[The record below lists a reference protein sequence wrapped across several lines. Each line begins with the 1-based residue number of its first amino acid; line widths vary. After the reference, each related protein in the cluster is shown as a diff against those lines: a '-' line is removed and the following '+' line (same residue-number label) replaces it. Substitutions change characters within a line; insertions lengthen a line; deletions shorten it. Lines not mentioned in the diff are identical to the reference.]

1 MSSLRLS
8 CLALSLWTGIAF
20 AAPASLTAGQ
30 QSAVMSAW
38 QLLDYMAVD
47 YAGAVTPD
55 GQVAR
60 ASEYAEM
67 LEFSSQVQNRIEKLP
82 AHPEQPRLLSAAN
95 RLHALIQDKTT
106 PDHLAKSAHALA
118 DQLLAAYPVTRA
130 PQTPPQVSQ
139 AATLFAENCSS
150 CHGAQGYGDG
160 PAAVAL
166 NPAPSNFHD
175 AARQHLRS
183 PMSLYQTITGGLEGS
198 AMPAFKQLDESQ
210 RWALA
215 YYVSQ
220 LIYDDAAR
228 QRGETLWKTSAD
240 AKSIVSSPEALAQ
253 ASAASLGAT
262 LGESHANDLLA
273 YLRAHPE
280 ALQLSSNDSIELARS
295 LLAKSLKI
303 YDPAAPAAAL
313 ELALRAYLDGF
324 EPLEPTLK
332 ARDADQMA
340 ATETTMINYRAAVQ
354 RGAPPAEV
362 AALAQSADKSLVASG
377 QVLNLD
383 EVSNA
388 SAFAGSFIILF
399 REGLE
404 AILVLVAMVAFL
416 KRSKQPGTMKYLH
429 AGWIFALVLGALTWL
444 AATTIINISGAQREL
459 TEGLTGLFA
468 VAILVFVGL
477 WMHSQS
483 MAGRWQAYI
492 QAKIKTQLSKHSLW
506 GLAAL
511 SFVAVY
517 REIFETVLFYSAM
530 WEQGA
535 HSAILAGIGVAAIA
549 LFAVGYFLFRTS
561 RRLPIREYFLYSS
574 LLVGL
579 IAVVLAGKAAKA
591 LQDAGW
597 LQITQ
602 VPVPTLDWLGM
613 FPTSQTLAMQA
624 AVLAVVAIGFWF
636 NNRKPG
642 LIERRAKP

>member
-1 MSSLRLS
+1 MAATPA
-8 CLALSLWTGIAF
+8 ALT
-20 AAPASLTAGQ
+20 PTQ

-47 YAGAVTPD
+47 YAGAVTPA
-55 GQVAR
+55 GQIAR

-67 LEFSSQVQNRIEKLP
+67 LEFSDQVKTRIEKLP
-82 AHPEQPRLLSAAN
+82 ATPEQPQLVSAADK
-95 RLHALIQDKTT
+95 LHTLVVEKSTPNALAQ
-106 PDHLAKSAHALA
+106 SAHTLA
-118 DQLLAAYPVTRA
+118 DQLLAAYPVPRA
-130 PQTPPQVSQ
+130 PKTPPQVAQ

-160 PAAVAL
+160 PTAASL
-166 NPAPSNFHD
+166 NPAPANFHD
-175 AARQHLRS
+175 AERQHQRS
-183 PMSLYQTITGGLEGS
+183 PMSLYQTISGGLSGS
-198 AMPAFKQLDESQ
+198 AMPAFTQLDDAQ

-215 YYVSQ
+215 YYIGQ
-220 LIYDDAAR
+220 LMYDDAAR
-228 QRGETLWKTSAD
+228 QRGEALWKNSTE
-240 AKSIVSSPEALAQ
+240 AKSAISSSETLAQ
-253 ASAASLGAT
+253 ATVENLTAT
-262 LGESHANDLLA
+262 LGKSSADDLLA

-280 ALQLSSNDSIELARS
+280 ALQLGGSDSIELART

-303 YDPAAPAAAL
+303 YDPAVPAPAL

-324 EPLEPTLK
+324 EPLEPSLK

-340 ATETTMINYRAAVQ
+340 ASETAMINYRAAVQ
-354 RGAPPAEV
+354 RGAPTIEV
-362 AALAQSADKSLVASG
+362 AALAQSADQSLVASG
-377 QVLNLD
+377 QLLNQG
-383 EVSNA
+383 EATGS
-388 SAFAGSFIILF
+388 SAFVGSFIILF

-416 KRSKQPGTMKYLH
+416 KRSEQPGAMKYLH
-429 AGWIFALVLGALTWL
+429 AGWILALVLGAFTWL
-444 AATTIINISGAQREL
+444 AATTLISISGAQREL

-468 VAILVFVGL
+468 VAVLVFVGL

-483 MAGRWQAYI
+483 LAGRWQAYI
-492 QAKIKTQLSKHSLW
+492 QAKIKTHLSTQSLW

-535 HSAILAGIGVAAIA
+535 HSAILAGIGIASLA

-574 LLVGL
+574 LFVGL

-591 LQDAGW
+591 LQEAGW
-597 LQITQ
+597 LQVTQ
-602 VPVPTLDWLGM
+602 VPVPKFDWLGL
-613 FPTSQTLAMQA
+613 FPTSQTLTMQA
-624 AVLAVVAIGFWF
+624 AVLAVVVIGFWF
-636 NNRKPG
+636 NNRKPQT
-642 LIERRAKP
+642 AKA